1 MIGAFI
7 GDLASWTWTNDHDK
21 FYPQLFS
28 DVAKKSVYTD
38 VMLFTAKTLLQN
50 PNISRDEFM
59 RMHQCYFDMGNTKV
73 NAEYDLLR
81 SIVIGWIYD
90 EDSISHAIHSYCLCD
105 EKEEVYASHFMA
117 KLIYKLR
124 TGSAKID
131 AAQVEFC
138 GTFRSFTKEEHWKT
152 GKGVLSYLVRAWMSF
167 YDAFDFGS
175 AIHNAVKKPG
185 NLTLNCILAGALADA
200 MYGCENYF
208 VKNKFE
214 GGRYIEHLD
223 FVDSSIYYLHHS
235 KRTFFPKNNA
245 RTNVERHYW
254 FDAPC
259 PFSDKVITPELKRRI
274 TKAFYTG
281 WEARFGFYLDDGW
294 FYVYRSFILLSRFK
308 LKEQSDG
315 TYRITNYQKSDESK
329 QYDLDNT
336 AIDCAMYTVEH
347 DWDFVSGEKEY
358 DDA

>member
-1 MIGAFI
+1 MIGALI
-7 GDLASWTWTNDHDK
+7 GDLAAWTWEHDHSK

-28 DVAKKSVYTD
+28 DVAQKSDYSD
-38 VMLFTAKTLLQN
+38 VMLQTAKLLLQY

-59 RMHQCYFDMGNTKV
+59 RIHRCYFSLDNAKA

-81 SIVIGWIYD
+81 SIIIGWMYD
-90 EDSISHAIHSYCLCD
+90 GDEISNAIHRYCICD
-105 EKEEVYASHFMA
+105 DKEELYASHFMA
-117 KLIYKLR
+117 NLIYRLR
-124 TGSAKID
+124 TGYTKKE

-152 GKGVLSYLVRAWMSF
+152 GDGVLSYLVRAWMSF

-175 AIHNAVKKPG
+175 SIHNAAKKPG
-185 NLTLNCILAGALADA
+185 NQTLNCILAGALADA

-208 VKNKFE
+208 VKKKFE

-223 FVDSSIYYLHHS
+223 FVDNALYKLIGS

-245 RTNVERHYW
+245 RTNIERHFWY
-254 FDAPC
+254 DAAC

-281 WEARFGFYLDDGW
+281 WEDRFGFYFDDGW
-294 FYVYRSFILLSRFK
+294 YYVYRSFILLSRFK
-308 LKEQSDG
+308 LKEFPNG
-315 TYRITNYQKSDESK
+315 TYRIVNDQKSDEAK
-329 QYDLDNT
+329 QYDLDDT
-336 AIDCAMYTVEH
+336 AISCAMYSVEH
-347 DWDFVSGEKEY
+347 HWDIVSNE
-358 DDA
+358 

>member
-7 GDLASWTWTNDHDK
+7 GDLASWTWINDHDK

-28 DVAKKSVYTD
+28 DVAQRSVYSD
-38 VMLFTAKTLLQN
+38 VMLFTSKTLIEN

-59 RMHQCYFDMGNTKV
+59 RMHQCYFGIGNAKV
-73 NAEYDLLR
+73 NADYDLLR
-81 SIVIGWIYD
+81 SIVIGWMYD
-90 EDSISHAIHSYCLCD
+90 DDAITNAINTYCLRD
-105 EKEEVYASHFMA
+105 EKEEVYASNFMA
-117 KLIYKLR
+117 NLIYKLR
-124 TGSAKID
+124 TGATKKD

-152 GKGVLSYLVRAWMSF
+152 GDGVLSYLVRAWMSF

-175 AIHNAVKKPG
+175 SIHNAAKKPG
-185 NLTLNCILAGALADA
+185 NQTLNCILAGALADA

-208 VKNKFE
+208 VKKKFE

-223 FVDSSIYYLHHS
+223 FVDNALYKLIGS

-245 RTNVERHYW
+245 RTNIERHFWY
-254 FDAPC
+254 DAPC

-281 WEARFGFYLDDGW
+281 WEDRFGFYFDDGW
-294 FYVYRSFILLSRFK
+294 YYVYRSFILLSRFK
-308 LKEQSDG
+308 LKEFPNG
-315 TYRITNYQKSDESK
+315 TYRIVNYQKSDEAK
-329 QYDLDNT
+329 QYDLDDT
-336 AIDCAMYTVEH
+336 AISCAMYSVEH
-347 DWDFVSGEKEY
+347 HWDIVSNE
-358 DDA
+358 

>member
-7 GDLASWTWTNDHDK
+7 GDLAAWTWEHDHDK

-28 DVAKKSVYTD
+28 DVAQKSEYSD
-38 VMLFTAKTLLQN
+38 LMLQTAKLLLQC

-59 RMHQCYFDMGNTKV
+59 RIHQCYYNIDNAKA

-81 SIVIGWIYD
+81 AIIIGWMYD
-90 EDSISHAIHSYCLCD
+90 ADEISSAIHKFCILD
-105 EKEEVYASHFMA
+105 DKEELYASHFLA
-117 KLIYKLR
+117 HLIYRLR
-124 TGSAKID
+124 TGFTKKE
-131 AAQVEFC
+131 AALVDFC
-138 GTFRSFTKEEHWKT
+138 GTFRSFTKGEHWKT
-152 GKGVLSYLVRAWMSF
+152 SHGVLSYLVRAWMSF

-208 VKNKFE
+208 IKKKFE

-223 FVDSSIYYLHHS
+223 FVDNSIYHLHHS
-235 KRTFFPKNNA
+235 KQTFFPKNNA

-254 FDAPC
+254 YDAPC
-259 PFSDKVITPELKRRI
+259 PFSDKVITAELKFRI

-281 WEARFGFYLDDGW
+281 WEDRFGFYLDDGW
-294 FYVYRSFILLSRFK
+294 YYVYRSFILLARFK
-308 LKEQSDG
+308 LKEQPDG
-315 TYRITNYQKSDESK
+315 TYRITYYQKSDESK

-336 AIDCAMYTVEH
+336 AINCAMYSVEH
-347 DWDFVSGEKEY
+347 NWDFVSGEKRV
-358 DDA
+358 

>member
-1 MIGAFI
+1 MIGAFL

-28 DVAKKSVYTD
+28 DVAERSMYSD
-38 VMLFTAKTLLQN
+38 VMQFTARTLMES
-50 PNISRDEFM
+50 PNISKDEFM
-59 RMHQCYFDMGNTKV
+59 RMHQCYFGISNAKV

-81 SIVIGWIYD
+81 SIIIGWIYD
-90 EDSISHAIHSYCLCD
+90 DYSIPNAINTYCLRD
-105 EKEEVYASHFMA
+105 EKEQVYATNFMA
-117 KLIYKLR
+117 NLIYQLR
-124 TGSAKID
+124 TGASKKD

-138 GTFRSFTKEEHWKT
+138 GTFRSFTREYHWKT
-152 GKGVLSYLVRAWMSF
+152 GNGVLSYLVRAWMSF

-175 AIHNAVKKPG
+175 AIHNAVKKQG
-185 NLTLNCILAGALADA
+185 NQTLNCILAGALADA

-208 VKNKFE
+208 VKKKFE

-223 FVDSSIYYLHHS
+223 FVDNSFYNLSGS

-245 RTNVERHYW
+245 RTNVERHDWY
-254 FDAPC
+254 DAPC

-281 WEARFGFYLDDGW
+281 WEDRFGFYLDDGW
-294 FYVYRSFILLSRFK
+294 YYVYRSFILLARFK
-308 LKEQSDG
+308 LKEQPDG
-315 TYRITNYQKSDESK
+315 TYRITYYQKSDESK

-336 AIDCAMYTVEH
+336 AIDCAMYSVEH
-347 DWDFVSGEKEY
+347 NWDFVSGEKRV
-358 DDA
+358 